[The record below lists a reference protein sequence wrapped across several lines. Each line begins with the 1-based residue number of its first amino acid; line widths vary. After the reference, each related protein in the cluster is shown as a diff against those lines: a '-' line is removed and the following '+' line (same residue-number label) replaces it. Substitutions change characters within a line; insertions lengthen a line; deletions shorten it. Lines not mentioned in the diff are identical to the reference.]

1 MRCSLCFLAHCL
13 NLTAVGEIH
22 RLELVSLLSNTHCLN
37 LTPVGEIQPSE
48 PLTLFFNTHCP
59 NLTPVG
65 ESKTGLGVT
74 DDVFVLN
81 TALWTLKKQ
90 STRFDPSTFKNYTSD
105 PATCER
111 FCALNYT

>member
-1 MRCSLCFLAHCL
+1 MRCSLCFRAHCL

-22 RLELVSLLSNTHCLN
+22 RLELVSLFSNARCLN
-37 LTPVGEIQPSE
+37 LTAVGEIHRLELVS
-48 PLTLFFNTHCP
+48 LFCNTHCP

-65 ESKTGLGVT
+65 ESKTSLGVT

-90 STRFDPSTFKNYTSD
+90 STRFDPSTFKNDTSD

-111 FCALNYT
+111 FCALN